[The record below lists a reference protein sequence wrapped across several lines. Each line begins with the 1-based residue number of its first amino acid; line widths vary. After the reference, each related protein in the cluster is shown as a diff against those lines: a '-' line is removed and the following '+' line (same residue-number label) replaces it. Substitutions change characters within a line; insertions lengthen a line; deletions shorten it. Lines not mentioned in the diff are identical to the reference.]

1 MSKPSRRSLRP
12 AGAPE
17 ASCSAR
23 SRPRLPQ
30 APASLGQPA
39 AVGGA
44 GIQIALEKK
53 YNEQLDVDGS
63 IQANV
68 EGVGAAA
75 LLPLSKLEYCNRT
88 YGDGVCHRGPKPRT
102 SRLADRAPGRSC
114 SATHTVEPWLGQHVY
129 DCIYP
134 ELATGVLAKAGVGVE
149 GSLLI
154 GTRLSSTVQ
163 HRDAR
168 CADAYHCAA
177 WVPEPGTAAYD
188 GAKVTAFVGD

>member
-1 MSKPSRRSLRP
+1 MVIDWDDLFAYTTTRSVTVRHRYL
-12 AGAPE
+12 G
-17 ASCSAR
+17 
-23 SRPRLPQ
+23 LTYY
-30 APASLGQPA
+30 SLLTL
-39 AVGGA
+39 VLVYIF

-88 YGDGVCHRGPKPRT
+88 YGDGVCHRGLEPRT

-114 SATHTVEPWLGQHVY
+114 SATHTFEPWLGQHVY

>member
-1 MSKPSRRSLRP
+1 ML
-12 AGAPE
+12 
-17 ASCSAR
+17 
-23 SRPRLPQ
+23 
-30 APASLGQPA
+30 
-39 AVGGA
+39 VGCIGLA
-44 GIQIALEKK
+44 FDTGIQIALEKK

-114 SATHTVEPWLGQHVY
+114 SATHTFEPWLGQHVY

-134 ELATGVLAKAGVGVE
+134 ELATGVLAKV
-149 GSLLI
+149 S
-154 GTRLSSTVQ
+154 RLEP
-163 HRDAR
+163 HR
-168 CADAYHCAA
+168 
-177 WVPEPGTAAYD
+177 
-188 GAKVTAFVGD
+188 